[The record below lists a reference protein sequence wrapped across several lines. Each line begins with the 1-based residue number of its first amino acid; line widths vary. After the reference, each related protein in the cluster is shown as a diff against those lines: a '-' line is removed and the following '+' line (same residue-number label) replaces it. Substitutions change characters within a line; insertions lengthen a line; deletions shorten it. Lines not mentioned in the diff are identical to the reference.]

1 MQKTSLKDQ
10 GRGKIEFVN
19 KAPIFGVISV
29 VLVIASLILIAVKG
43 FNYGIDFSG
52 GTEIQVRFNQSV
64 SVDEVRDFTESIGID
79 KATVQSFGEDNEF
92 LIRMETI
99 EGETQEETNTLV
111 NAAVKKITTGL
122 SQSFEGAELRKVDT
136 VGPQIGQELRTNGL
150 LAVFYSLIMIL
161 IYVGFRFDFQFAPGA
176 VICLFH
182 DAIITLG
189 VFALFQKEV
198 NVQTLAAILTII
210 GYSLNDT
217 IVNFDRVREN
227 IPLYKKRALDFIV
240 NRSVN
245 EVLSRTILTSVTTL
259 LAVLC
264 LFVLGKGVVR
274 DLAFTLAIGVVV
286 GTYSSIYVA
295 SPLTILFDRWM
306 GSSKTASSGKAA

>member
-1 MQKTSLKDQ
+1 MNKSGNKKTSLKDH
-10 GRGKIEFVN
+10 GRGRIEFVK
-19 KAPIFGVISV
+19 KAPMFGILSLALV
-29 VLVIASLILIAVKG
+29 VVSIGLILVKG

-52 GTEIQVRFNQSV
+52 GTEVQVRFDEPV
-64 SVDEVRDFTESIGID
+64 SVDEVRNFTKSIGID
-79 KATVQSFGEDNEF
+79 KASVQSFGEDNEF

-99 EGETQEETNTLV
+99 EGDTQEETNSLV

-122 SQSFEGAELRKVDT
+122 SENFKGAELRKIDT
-136 VGPQIGQELRTNGL
+136 VGPQIGQELRANGL
-150 LAVFYSLIMIL
+150 LAIFYSLIMIL

-189 VFALFQKEV
+189 IFALFQKEV

-227 IPLYKKRALDFIV
+227 IPLYKKKALEFIV

-274 DLAFTLAIGVVV
+274 DLAFTLAIGVVI

-306 GSSKTASSGKAA
+306 GSTRQ

>member
-1 MQKTSLKDQ
+1 MSAPKNDNQ
-10 GRGKIEFVN
+10 GRGRIEFIK
-19 KAPIFGVISV
+19 KAPIFGSISLLL
-29 VLVIASLILIAVKG
+29 VLVSLGLIAVKG

-52 GTEIQVRFNQSV
+52 GTEVQVRFEKPV
-64 SVDEVRDFTESIGID
+64 KVDDIRSFTDSLGLK
-79 KATVQSFGEDNEF
+79 KATVQSYGEKNEF
-92 LIRMETI
+92 LIRIETV
-99 EGETQEETNTLV
+99 EGKNQTETNALV
-111 NAAVKKITTGL
+111 NATVKKITTGL
-122 SQSFEGAELRKVDT
+122 SEKFEGAELRKVDT
-136 VGPQIGQELRTNGL
+136 VGPQIGSELRTNGL

-182 DAIITLG
+182 DAVVTLG
-189 VFALFQKEV
+189 IFALFEKEV
-198 NVQTLAAILTII
+198 NIQTLAAILTII

-227 IPLYKKRALDFIV
+227 IPLFKKRTLDYIV

-245 EVLSRTILTSVTTL
+245 EVLSRTILTSLTTL

-264 LFVLGKGVVR
+264 LYVLGQGVIK
-274 DLAFTLAIGVVV
+274 DLAFTLGIGVII

-295 SPLTILFDRWM
+295 SPLTIFFDRIM
-306 GSSKTASSGKAA
+306 AGRKAA

>member
-1 MQKTSLKDQ
+1 MKKISLKDHDR
-10 GRGKIEFVN
+10 GRIEFVK
-19 KAPIFGVISV
+19 KAPMFGVLSI
-29 VLVIASLILIAVKG
+29 VLVIASLTLIMFKG
-43 FNYGIDFSG
+43 LNYGIDFSG
-52 GTEIQVRFNQSV
+52 GTEVQVRFLEVV
-64 SVDEVRDFTESIGID
+64 SVDEIRDFTKSIGIK
-79 KATVQSFGEDNEF
+79 KASVQSFGEGNEF

-99 EGETQEETNTLV
+99 KGETQEETNTLV

-122 SQSFEGAELRKVDT
+122 SKNFEGAELRKVDT
-136 VGPQIGQELRTNGL
+136 VGPQIGKELRTNGL
-150 LAVFYSLIMIL
+150 LAIFYSLIMIL

-227 IPLYKKRALDFIV
+227 IPLYKKKALEFIV

-264 LFVLGKGVVR
+264 LFILGKGVVR

-306 GSSKTASSGKAA
+306 NSGSKRA

>member
-1 MQKTSLKDQ
+1 MSNTSLKNH
-10 GRGKIEFVN
+10 GRGSIEFIG
-19 KAPIFGVISV
+19 KAPIFGGLSV
-29 VLVIASLILIAVKG
+29 LLVIASLALIMIKG

-52 GTEIQVRFNQSV
+52 GTEVQVRFTQAV
-64 SVDEVRDFTESIGID
+64 SVDELRDFTKSIGIE
-79 KATVQSFGEDNEF
+79 KAAVQSFGEDNEF

-99 EGETQEETNTLV
+99 EGENQVETNKMV

-122 SQSFEGAELRKVDT
+122 SSKFEGAELRKVDT
-136 VGPQIGQELRTNGL
+136 VGPQIGAELRNNGL

-189 VFALFQKEV
+189 IFALFQKEV

-227 IPLYKKRALDFIV
+227 IPLYKKKTLDFIV

-245 EVLSRTILTSVTTL
+245 EVLSRTILTSITTL

-264 LFVLGKGVVR
+264 LFVLGKGVVK

-295 SPLTILFDRWM
+295 SPLTIVFDRLM
-306 GSSKTASSGKAA
+306 GSGKKTA

>member
-1 MQKTSLKDQ
+1 MSAPKNDNQ
-10 GRGKIEFVN
+10 GRGRIEFIK
-19 KAPIFGVISV
+19 KAPIFGSISFLL
-29 VLVIASLILIAVKG
+29 VLASIGLIAVKG

-52 GTEIQVRFNQSV
+52 GTEVQVRFEKPVQ
-64 SVDEVRDFTESIGID
+64 VDDIRSFTDSLGLK
-79 KATVQSFGEDNEF
+79 KATVQSFGEKNEF
-92 LIRMETI
+92 LIRIETI
-99 EGETQEETNTLV
+99 EGKNQSETNALV
-111 NAAVKKITTGL
+111 NATVKKITTGL
-122 SQSFEGAELRKVDT
+122 SEKFEGAELRKVDT
-136 VGPQIGQELRTNGL
+136 VGPQIGSELRTNGL
-150 LAVFYSLIMIL
+150 LAIFYSLIMIL

-182 DAIITLG
+182 DAIVTLG
-189 VFALFQKEV
+189 IFALFQKEV
-198 NVQTLAAILTII
+198 NIQTLAAILTII

-227 IPLYKKRALDFIV
+227 LPLFKRKTIDFVV

-264 LFVLGKGVVR
+264 LYVLGQGVIR
-274 DLAFTLAIGVVV
+274 DLAFTLAIGVVI

-295 SPLTILFDRWM
+295 SPLTIFFDKIM
-306 GSSKTASSGKAA
+306 SGKRAA

>member
-1 MQKTSLKDQ
+1 MSARANDNQ
-10 GRGKIEFVN
+10 GRGRIEFIK
-19 KAPIFGVISV
+19 KAPIFGAISF
-29 VLVIASLILIAVKG
+29 VLVLISIGLIAMKG

-52 GTEIQVRFNQSV
+52 GTEVQVRFAEPVQV
-64 SVDEVRDFTESIGID
+64 EQIRAFTDSLGLK
-79 KATVQSFGEDNEF
+79 KATVQSFGEKNEF
-92 LIRMETI
+92 LIRIETVQ
-99 EGETQEETNTLV
+99 GKTQAETNALV
-111 NAAVKKITTGL
+111 NATVKKITTGL
-122 SQSFEGAELRKVDT
+122 SEKFKGAELRKVDT
-136 VGPQIGQELRTNGL
+136 VGPQIGAELRTNGL
-150 LAVFYSLIMIL
+150 LAIFYSLIMIL

-182 DAIITLG
+182 DAILTLG
-189 VFALFQKEV
+189 VFAFLQREV
-198 NVQTLAAILTII
+198 NIQTLAAILTII

-227 IPLYKKRALDFIV
+227 IPLFKKKPLDFIV

-264 LFVLGKGVVR
+264 LFVLGRGVIR

-295 SPLTILFDRWM
+295 SPLTIFFDKLMM
-306 GSSKTASSGKAA
+306 GSKKAA